1 MTQKK
6 IYRPE
11 RERPGDLPVVKWLRQ
26 QGERGIDYNF
36 SGAGRTLSVWFMN
49 DKIEVAYIMTWEWT
63 K

>member
-11 RERPGDLPVVKWLRQ
+11 RERPGDLPVVKWLRG

-36 SGAGRTLSVWFMN
+36 SGAGRTLSIWFMN
-49 DKIEVAYIMTWEWT
+49 DKIEVAYIMT
-63 K
+63 